1 MKIDFWEKAK
11 EHLCEKDKK
20 LNNIIISAGNVYLET
35 SKDPFTTLFNSI
47 LGQQI
52 SVAAAESIK
61 KRIISKYKITP
72 KSFFKAKIDDLRN
85 CGLSKMK
92 IKYLKDLSSK
102 VLNNEI
108 SFDEI
113 RLQDDK
119 DVIKNLTKVNGIGNW
134 TAEMFM
140 IFYLGRPNILPIKDI
155 GIINSLVKIYG
166 EDKKNINFEKYFLLW
181 SPWNTVASWYLWRNI
196 DQKIISY

>member
-61 KRIISKYKITP
+61 KRIVSKYKITP
-72 KSFFKAKIDDLRN
+72 KSFSNATIDDLRN
-85 CGLSKMK
+85 CGLSRMK

-102 VLNNEI
+102 VLNQEI
-108 SFDEI
+108 LFDEI
-113 RLQDDK
+113 KLQDDNE
-119 DVIKNLTKVNGIGNW
+119 VIKSLTKVNGIGNW

-140 IFYLGRPNILPIKDI
+140 IFHLGRPNILPIKDI

>member
-11 EHLCEKDKK
+11 EHLCEKDIK
-20 LNNIIISAGNVYLET
+20 LNNIITSAGNVYLET

-61 KRIISKYKITP
+61 KRIVSKYKITP
-72 KSFFKAKIDDLRN
+72 KSFSNATIDDLRN
-85 CGLSKMK
+85 CGLSRMK

-102 VLNNEI
+102 VLNQEI
-108 SFDEI
+108 LFDEI
-113 RLQDDK
+113 KLQDDNE
-119 DVIKNLTKVNGIGNW
+119 VIKNLTKVNGIGNW

-140 IFYLGRPNILPIKDI
+140 IFHLGRPNILPIKDI

>member
-11 EHLCEKDKK
+11 EHLCKKDKK
-20 LNNIIISAGNVYLET
+20 LNNIITSAGNVYLET
-35 SKDPFTTLFNSI
+35 SKDPFVTLFNSI

-61 KRIISKYKITP
+61 KRIVSKYKITP
-72 KSFFKAKIDDLRN
+72 KSFSNATIDDLRN
-85 CGLSKMK
+85 CGLSRMK

-102 VLNNEI
+102 VLNSEI

-113 RLQDDK
+113 RLLDDNE
-119 DVIKNLTKVNGIGNW
+119 VIKNLTKVNGIGNW

-140 IFYLGRPNILPIKDI
+140 IFHLGRPNILPIKDI

>member
-11 EHLCEKDKK
+11 EHLCKKDKK
-20 LNNIIISAGNVYLET
+20 LNNIITSAGNVYLET
-35 SKDPFTTLFNSI
+35 SKDPFVTLFNSI

-72 KSFFKAKIDDLRN
+72 KSFFKATIDDLRD
-85 CGLSKMK
+85 CGLSRMK

-102 VLNNEI
+102 VLNQEI
-108 SFDEI
+108 LFDEI
-113 RLQDDK
+113 KLQDDNE
-119 DVIKNLTKVNGIGNW
+119 VIKSLTKVNGIGNW

-140 IFYLGRPNILPIKDI
+140 IFYLGRPNILPINDI

>member
-11 EHLCEKDKK
+11 EHLCKKDKK
-20 LNNIIISAGNVYLET
+20 LNNIITSAGNVYLET
-35 SKDPFTTLFNSI
+35 SKDPFVTLFNSI

-72 KSFFKAKIDDLRN
+72 KSFSNATIDDLRN
-85 CGLSKMK
+85 CGLSRMK

-102 VLNNEI
+102 VLNQEI
-108 SFDEI
+108 LFDEI
-113 RLQDDK
+113 KLQDDNE
-119 DVIKNLTKVNGIGNW
+119 VIKSLTKVNGIGNW

-140 IFYLGRPNILPIKDI
+140 IFHLGRPNILPIKDI

>member
-11 EHLCEKDKK
+11 EHLCKKDKK
-20 LNNIIISAGNVYLET
+20 LNNIITSAGNVYLET
-35 SKDPFTTLFNSI
+35 SKDPFVTLFNSI

-72 KSFFKAKIDDLRN
+72 KSFSKATIDDLRN
-85 CGLSKMK
+85 CGLSRMK

-102 VLNNEI
+102 VLNQEI
-108 SFDEI
+108 LFDEI
-113 RLQDDK
+113 KLQDDNE
-119 DVIKNLTKVNGIGNW
+119 VIKSLTKVNGIGNW

-140 IFYLGRPNILPIKDI
+140 IFYLGRPNILPINDI

>member
-61 KRIISKYKITP
+61 KRIVSKYKITP
-72 KSFFKAKIDDLRN
+72 KSFSNATIDDLRN
-85 CGLSKMK
+85 CGLSRMK

-102 VLNNEI
+102 VLNQEI
-108 SFDEI
+108 LFDEI
-113 RLQDDK
+113 KLQDDNE
-119 DVIKNLTKVNGIGNW
+119 VIKSLTKVNGIGNW

-140 IFYLGRPNILPIKDI
+140 IFYLGRPNILPINDI

>member
-11 EHLCEKDKK
+11 EHLCEKDIK
-20 LNNIIISAGNVYLET
+20 LNNIITSAGNVYLET

-52 SVAAAESIK
+52 SVAASESIK
-61 KRIISKYKITP
+61 KRIVSKYKITP
-72 KSFFKAKIDDLRN
+72 KSFSNATIDDLRN
-85 CGLSKMK
+85 CGLSRMK

-102 VLNNEI
+102 VLNSEI

-113 RLQDDK
+113 RLQDDNE
-119 DVIKNLTKVNGIGNW
+119 VIKNLTKVNGIGNW

-140 IFYLGRPNILPIKDI
+140 IFHLGRPNILPIKDI

>member
-11 EHLCEKDKK
+11 EHLCKKDKK
-20 LNNIIISAGNVYLET
+20 LNNIITSAGNVYLET
-35 SKDPFTTLFNSI
+35 SKDPFVTLFNSI

-72 KSFFKAKIDDLRN
+72 KAFFKATIDDLRD
-85 CGLSKMK
+85 CGLSRMK

-102 VLNNEI
+102 VLNQEI
-108 SFDEI
+108 LFDEI
-113 RLQDDK
+113 KLQDDNE
-119 DVIKNLTKVNGIGNW
+119 VIKSITKVNGIGNW

-140 IFYLGRPNILPIKDI
+140 IFHLGRPNILPIKDI

>member
-20 LNNIIISAGNVYLET
+20 LKNIIISAGNVYLET
-35 SKDPFTTLFNSI
+35 SNDPFVTLFNSI

-140 IFYLGRPNILPIKDI
+140 IFYLGRPNILPINDI

>member
-61 KRIISKYKITP
+61 KRIVSKYKITP
-72 KSFFKAKIDDLRN
+72 KSFSNATIDDLRN
-85 CGLSKMK
+85 CGLSRMK

-102 VLNNEI
+102 VLNQEI
-108 SFDEI
+108 LFDEI
-113 RLQDDK
+113 KLQDDNE
-119 DVIKNLTKVNGIGNW
+119 VIKSLTKVNGIGNW

>member
-11 EHLCEKDKK
+11 EHLCKKDKK
-20 LNNIIISAGNVYLET
+20 LNNIITSAGNVYLET
-35 SKDPFTTLFNSI
+35 SKDPFVTLFNSI

-61 KRIISKYKITP
+61 KRIVSKYKITP
-72 KSFFKAKIDDLRN
+72 KSFSKATIDDLRN
-85 CGLSKMK
+85 CGLSRMK

-102 VLNNEI
+102 VLNQEI
-108 SFDEI
+108 LFDEI
-113 RLQDDK
+113 KLQDDNE
-119 DVIKNLTKVNGIGNW
+119 VIKSLTKVNGIGNW

-140 IFYLGRPNILPIKDI
+140 IFHLGRPNILPIKDI

>member
-11 EHLCEKDKK
+11 EHLCKKDKK
-20 LNNIIISAGNVYLET
+20 LNNIITSAGNVYLET
-35 SKDPFTTLFNSI
+35 SKDPFVTLFNSI

-61 KRIISKYKITP
+61 KRIVSKYKITP
-72 KSFFKAKIDDLRN
+72 KSFSKATIDDLRN
-85 CGLSKMK
+85 CGLSRMK

-102 VLNNEI
+102 VLNQEI
-108 SFDEI
+108 LFDEI
-113 RLQDDK
+113 KLQDDNE
-119 DVIKNLTKVNGIGNW
+119 VIKNLTKVNGIGNW

-140 IFYLGRPNILPIKDI
+140 IFHLGRPNILPIKDI

>member
-11 EHLCEKDKK
+11 EHLCEKDIK
-20 LNNIIISAGNVYLET
+20 LNNIITSAGNVYLET

-61 KRIISKYKITP
+61 KRIVSKYKITP
-72 KSFFKAKIDDLRN
+72 KSFSNATIDDLRN
-85 CGLSKMK
+85 CGLSRMK

-102 VLNNEI
+102 VLNQEI
-108 SFDEI
+108 LFDEI
-113 RLQDDK
+113 KLQDDNE
-119 DVIKNLTKVNGIGNW
+119 VIKSLTKVNGIGNW

-140 IFYLGRPNILPIKDI
+140 IFHLGRPNILPIKDI

>member
-11 EHLCEKDKK
+11 EHLCKKDKK
-20 LNNIIISAGNVYLET
+20 LNNIITSAGNVYLET
-35 SKDPFTTLFNSI
+35 SKDPFVTLFNSI

-72 KSFFKAKIDDLRN
+72 KSFFKATIDDLRN
-85 CGLSKMK
+85 CGLSRMK

-102 VLNNEI
+102 VLNQEI
-108 SFDEI
+108 LFDEI
-113 RLQDDK
+113 KLQDDNE
-119 DVIKNLTKVNGIGNW
+119 VIKSLTKVNGIGNW

-140 IFYLGRPNILPIKDI
+140 IFHLGRPNILPINDI

>member
-61 KRIISKYKITP
+61 KRIVSKYKITP
-72 KSFFKAKIDDLRN
+72 KSFSNATIDDLRN

-113 RLQDDK
+113 RLQEDK
-119 DVIKNLTKVNGIGNW
+119 EVIKNLTKVNGIGNW

-140 IFYLGRPNILPIKDI
+140 IFYLGRPNILPINDI

>member
-1 MKIDFWEKAK
+1 M
-11 EHLCEKDKK
+11 
-20 LNNIIISAGNVYLET
+20 
-35 SKDPFTTLFNSI
+35 FNSI

-61 KRIISKYKITP
+61 KRIVSKYKITP
-72 KSFFKAKIDDLRN
+72 KSFSNATIDDLRN
-85 CGLSKMK
+85 CGLSRMK

-102 VLNNEI
+102 VLNSEI

-113 RLQDDK
+113 KLQDDNE
-119 DVIKNLTKVNGIGNW
+119 VIKNLTKVNGIGNW

-140 IFYLGRPNILPIKDI
+140 IFHLGRPNILPIKDI

>member
-61 KRIISKYKITP
+61 KRIVSKYKITP
-72 KSFFKAKIDDLRN
+72 KSFSNATIEDLRN
-85 CGLSKMK
+85 CGLSRMK

-102 VLNNEI
+102 VLNQEI
-108 SFDEI
+108 LFDEI
-113 RLQDDK
+113 KLQDDNE
-119 DVIKNLTKVNGIGNW
+119 VIKSLTKVNGIGNW

-140 IFYLGRPNILPIKDI
+140 IFYLGRPNILPINDI

>member
-61 KRIISKYKITP
+61 KRIVSKYKITP
-72 KSFFKAKIDDLRN
+72 KSFSNATIDDLRN
-85 CGLSKMK
+85 CGLSRMK

-102 VLNNEI
+102 VLNHEI
-108 SFDEI
+108 LFDEI
-113 RLQDDK
+113 KLQDDNE
-119 DVIKNLTKVNGIGNW
+119 VIKSLTKVNGIGNW

-140 IFYLGRPNILPIKDI
+140 IFHLGRPNILPIKDI

>member
-1 MKIDFWEKAK
+1 MKINFWEKAK

-72 KSFFKAKIDDLRN
+72 KSFFEATIDDLRN

-102 VLNNEI
+102 VLNSEI

-113 RLQDDK
+113 RLQDDNE
-119 DVIKNLTKVNGIGNW
+119 VIKNLTKVNGIGNW

-140 IFYLGRPNILPIKDI
+140 IFHLGRPNILPINDI

>member
-11 EHLCEKDKK
+11 EHLCEKDEK
-20 LNNIIISAGNVYLET
+20 LKNIIIRAGNVYLET

-61 KRIISKYKITP
+61 KRIVSKYKITP
-72 KSFFKAKIDDLRN
+72 KSFSKATIDDLRN
-85 CGLSKMK
+85 CGLSRMK

-102 VLNNEI
+102 VLNQEI
-108 SFDEI
+108 LFDEI
-113 RLQDDK
+113 KLQDDNE
-119 DVIKNLTKVNGIGNW
+119 VIKSLTKVNGIGNW

-140 IFYLGRPNILPIKDI
+140 IFHLGRPNILPIKDI

>member
-11 EHLCEKDKK
+11 EHLCRKDKK
-20 LNNIIISAGNVYLET
+20 LNNIITSAGNVYLET
-35 SKDPFTTLFNSI
+35 SKDPFVTLFNSI

-61 KRIISKYKITP
+61 KRITSEYKITP
-72 KSFFKAKIDDLRN
+72 KSFFKAKIDDLRD
-85 CGLSKMK
+85 CGLSRMK

-102 VLNNEI
+102 VLNQEI
-108 SFDEI
+108 LFDEI
-113 RLQDDK
+113 KLQDDNE
-119 DVIKNLTKVNGIGNW
+119 VIKSLTKVNGIGNW

-140 IFYLGRPNILPIKDI
+140 IFHLGRPNILPINDI

>member
-61 KRIISKYKITP
+61 KRIVSKYKITP
-72 KSFFKAKIDDLRN
+72 KSFSNATIDDLRN
-85 CGLSKMK
+85 CGLSRMK

-102 VLNNEI
+102 VLNQEI
-108 SFDEI
+108 LFDEI
-113 RLQDDK
+113 KLQDDNE
-119 DVIKNLTKVNGIGNW
+119 VIKNLTKVNGIGNW

-140 IFYLGRPNILPIKDI
+140 IFHLGRPNILPIKDI

>member
-11 EHLCEKDKK
+11 EHLCEKDIK
-20 LNNIIISAGNVYLET
+20 LNNIITSAGNVYLET

-140 IFYLGRPNILPIKDI
+140 IFHLGRPNILPINDI